1 MNYKLII
8 IIILIIILIF
18 LYKKYKKE
26 KEKEHFNLTEVL
38 QNMATVFEESN
49 GTLSFRNLQAFGDT
63 ALKRLI
69 VNSTFV
75 IRDGLTNTGGTITN
89 TSTGGIV
96 NMAGNI
102 VNKGKLI
109 NSDNIKVDKS
119 IEVMGDISGNLA
131 SLKGIIV
138 MWSGIIDNI
147 PDGWILCDGQNGT
160 PDLRSRFIVGASRS
174 GATLATGLTAKA
186 VRAESGDEKV
196 TLTESQIPAH
206 RHLYYQATSGG
217 DDWQAYKTIDGT
229 QILVSDT
236 GQNPG
241 YERSPTTSSVGGGQS
256 HNNMP
261 PYYALAFIMKK

>member
-8 IIILIIILIF
+8 IILLIIILIF

-38 QNMATVFEESN
+38 QNMATVYEESN
-49 GTLSFRNLQAFGDT
+49 GTLSFQNLKAIGDT

-102 VNKGKLI
+102 VNKGRLI

-119 IEVMGDISGNLA
+119 IEVLGDISGNLS

-138 MWSGIIDNI
+138 MWSGSIANI
-147 PDGWILCDGQNGT
+147 PEGWLLCDGTNGT
-160 PDLRSRFIVGASRS
+160 PDLRSRFVVGASS
-174 GATLATGLTAKA
+174 SSAILAPGLTPKV
-186 VRAESGDEKV
+186 VRAESGTETV
-196 TLTESQIPAH
+196 TLTEQQIPTHNHGGVPA
-206 RHLYYQATSGG
+206 AADNCFKGGSCSGSRTHVSG
-217 DDWQAYKTIDGT
+217 LKTTD
-229 QILVSDT
+229 
-236 GQNPG
+236 N
-241 YERSPTTSSVGGGQS
+241 YGGGQP

-261 PYYALAFIMKK
+261 PFYALAFIMKK